1 MESHRFGFQSVYI
14 FQLDLIVPLLDL
26 RYELLR
32 RLLEK
37 EEHIRELR
45 SNFATSEEDKSEE
58 NIDKYAWA
66 MDNHARAVDR
76 IRILEQRLK
85 QKETDARLTATR
97 FVNLQ
102 TKYNEKEKELAKLQ
116 GRYDKVVMNG
126 LPASPRTQN
135 AMKDLRQ
142 SID

>member
-1 MESHRFGFQSVYI
+1 MGHGQPCESCGQDSDFGAAAEAEG
-14 FQLDLIVPLLDL
+14 D
-26 RYELLR
+26 R
-32 RLLEK
+32 RE
-37 EEHIRELR
+37 
-45 SNFATSEEDKSEE
+45 ADG
-58 NIDKYAWA
+58 YA
-66 MDNHARAVDR
+66 VC
-76 IRILEQRLK
+76 
-85 QKETDARLTATR
+85 
-97 FVNLQ
+97 NLQ